1 MTTESTEIKLTEYSR
16 GSGCGCKIAPA
27 VLREILK
34 SDEEFPPYPNL
45 LVGHESNDDAA
56 VLDLKIGDDL
66 CLISTTDFFMPV
78 VNNAKEF
85 GKIASVNALSDVY
98 AMGGAPTLA
107 VAILGWPVDKLPA
120 QLASQV
126 LEGARFICRL
136 AGIPLAGGHSIDSA
150 EPFFGLAVN
159 GLVKKANLKKNNTAN
174 AGDLLFITKPLG
186 AGILTTA
193 HKRNLA
199 LQADFDTALRYMTTL
214 NKIGTSLAKLEGV
227 TALTDV
233 TGFGLTGHLIEM
245 CDKGRLSA
253 ELQSAE
259 IPLMPN
265 LQYYLDKMIYPD
277 MTMKNFSAFSSQCT
291 TMSASQLFTLCDPQ
305 TSGGLMVAV
314 NPNAVENYL
323 QVVHEFGLQGI
334 ADKSIGTFTSPSDN
348 TIHVH

>member
-1 MTTESTEIKLTEYSR
+1 MSVETNTIKLTEYSR

-34 SDEEFPPYPNL
+34 SDEEFPPFPHL
-45 LVGHESNDDAA
+45 LVGNESNDDAA
-56 VLDLKIGDDL
+56 VLDLNMGNDL

-78 VNNAKEF
+78 VNDAKEF

-98 AMGGAPTLA
+98 AMGGTPTLA
-107 VAILGWPVDKLPA
+107 VAILGWPIDKLPA
-120 QLASQV
+120 KLASQV

-159 GLVKKANLKKNNTAN
+159 GLVKKADLKKNNTAQE
-174 AGDLLFITKPLG
+174 GDLLYITKPLG
-186 AGILTTA
+186 AGIMTTA

-199 LQADFDTALRYMTTL
+199 LPEDFETAIRYMTTL
-214 NKIGTSLAKLEGV
+214 NKIGASLAKLKGV

-233 TGFGLTGHLIEM
+233 TGFGLAGHLIEM

-253 ELQSAE
+253 NLQSAE

-265 LQYYLDKMIYPD
+265 IQYYLDKMIYPD
-277 MTMKNFSAFSSQCT
+277 MTMKNFSAFSSQCS

-314 NPNAVENYL
+314 APNAVDDYL
-323 QVVHEFGLQGI
+323 QVVNDFGLQGI
-334 ADKSIGTFTSPSDN
+334 ADHCIGKFTPPSEK
-348 TIHVH
+348 TITIQ